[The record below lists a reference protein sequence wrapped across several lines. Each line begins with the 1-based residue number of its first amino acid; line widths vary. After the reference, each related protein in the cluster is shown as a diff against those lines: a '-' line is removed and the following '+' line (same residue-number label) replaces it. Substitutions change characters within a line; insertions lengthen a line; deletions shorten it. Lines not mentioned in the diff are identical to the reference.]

1 VITEKKVFTVGVVSP
16 GARAGHAAMGFV
28 LMGTPGSDLPIYLG
42 LIAKIT
48 ATR

>member
-16 GARAGHAAMGFV
+16 GARAADAATGFV
-28 LMGTPGSDLPIYLG
+28 LMSTPGPDMPIYLG